1 MKSLI
6 LAVIAAITLGIG
18 ASTMALAASNNGN
31 PWQGHVSED
40 NGQG

>member
-1 MKSLI
+1 MKTLI
-6 LAVIAAITLGIG
+6 LAAIAVVTLGIG
-18 ASTMALAASNNGN
+18 ASTMAMAASNSGN